1 MCVANGAMLRNL
13 ARRFLEAG
21 EIHTVAGRALVEER
35 YAALRRQIPI
45 IYVLVVVNMFGLQ
58 VAASG
63 RVELGINV
71 PSAIA
76 ICALLRIGQWLRS
89 SEQVNHAVMLRRM
102 RQTIWVAFAICA
114 FVFLW
119 CYDLLLGED
128 GTAGMAVILF
138 GVMTAIGAAY
148 GLSPLPAAARI
159 PLLVLAL
166 PLAALSLL
174 SADLHFLGAA
184 LSISVV
190 ALLLLRLLTVNNS
203 HFRAVVESRSIIA
216 HQQELA
222 ESARQE
228 AIVAATTDFLTGLP
242 NRRAFVAAVDAAIGD
257 NSQSSRFAVGILDLD
272 RFKVVNDTYGHATG
286 DEFLTIVAKRL
297 IAAAGKKAVVARLG
311 GDEFGLLIPRVSR
324 VSEAECIAGKILAAV
339 NRHATVQGRRFAISV
354 CCGIALACRT
364 KERTPSRLLADA
376 DLALYEAKDRAGGGV
391 AVFEAWMEAP
401 RRRRAQIETALQLPG
416 VHERVSLVFQPIIDL
431 NTGAV
436 IANEALARWTDDEL
450 GAVSPSE
457 FVPIAEQLNVI
468 GDLTLHLMAKAFVEA
483 ATWPEPIRLSFNL
496 SAVQLCAADSAS
508 VLLEAMDRANLPT
521 HRLQVEVTETALMR
535 DFDRCN
541 RNLAQLRDAGVTI
554 VLDDFGAGYASIG
567 YLKQIR
573 FDQIKLDGGLLTA
586 ALDSS
591 DGERLLRAV
600 IGLCDALGV
609 GTVAEHVESEEQLRL
624 LVSLGCR
631 AGQGFWLQRPMSAD
645 DCRHFSTS
653 AALVTNP
660 GRQLSRKSRSRT
672 SPSA

>member
-1 MCVANGAMLRNL
+1 MLKSL
-13 ARRFLEAG
+13 ARRFLAAG
-21 EIHTVAGRALVEER
+21 EIQTVAGRALVEER
-35 YAALRRQIPI
+35 YAALRRQVPI
-45 IYVLVVVNMFGLQ
+45 IYILVVVNMFGLQ

-63 RVELGINV
+63 KVEFGINV
-71 PSAIA
+71 PSAVA
-76 ICALLRIGQWLRS
+76 ICAVLRIAQWLLS
-89 SEQVNHAVMLRRM
+89 SEQVSHTVMLRRM
-102 RQTIWVAFAICA
+102 RQTIAVAFAICA
-114 FVFLW
+114 FVFFW
-119 CYDLLLGED
+119 CYDLMLGED

-138 GVMTAIGAAY
+138 GTMTAIGAAY

-166 PLAALSLL
+166 PLAAVSLL

-216 HQQELA
+216 RQQELA

-242 NRRAFVAAVDAAIGD
+242 NRRAFVAAVDAALGD
-257 NSQSSRFAVGILDLD
+257 TSQHTRLAVGILDLD

-286 DEFLTIVAKRL
+286 DELLTIAAKRL
-297 IAAAGKKAVVARLG
+297 LAAAGKKAVVARLG
-311 GDEFGLLIPRVSR
+311 GDEFGLLIPGVNRA
-324 VSEAECIAGKILAAV
+324 SEAERAAGKILAAV

-354 CCGIALACRT
+354 CCGMALAGRT

-401 RRRRAQIETALQLPG
+401 RRRRAQIERALQLPG

-431 NTGAV
+431 KTGRV
-436 IANEALARWTDDEL
+436 MANEALARWTDDEL
-450 GAVSPSE
+450 GEISPSE

-468 GDLTLHLMAKAFVEA
+468 GDLTRHLMSEAFAEA

-535 DFDRCN
+535 DFDRGN
-541 RNLAQLRDAGVTI
+541 QNLAQLREAGVTI

-586 ALDSS
+586 ALDTS

-609 GTVAEHVESEEQLRL
+609 GTVAEHVENEEQLRL
-624 LVSLGCR
+624 LVSLGCG
-631 AGQGFWLQRPMSAD
+631 AGQGFWLQRPMPAQE
-645 DCRHFSTS
+645 CRHFSKSADSIFDAGRRSSRNPPARTLSGPAS
-653 AALVTNP
+653 AA
-660 GRQLSRKSRSRT
+660 
-672 SPSA
+672 